1 MKKERRNSSDLAYER
16 DEFFLLF
23 ANGGEVCCDI
33 TNSDIELKEY
43 DIAIEEYEELLY
55 YAVLYNDKKQIKQ
68 LRGEIQHLKVEKRN
82 IKRMMKNRM
91 EPALT

>member
-23 ANGGEVCCDI
+23 ANGGEVCCEMD
-33 TNSDIELKEY
+33 SDIDLEEY